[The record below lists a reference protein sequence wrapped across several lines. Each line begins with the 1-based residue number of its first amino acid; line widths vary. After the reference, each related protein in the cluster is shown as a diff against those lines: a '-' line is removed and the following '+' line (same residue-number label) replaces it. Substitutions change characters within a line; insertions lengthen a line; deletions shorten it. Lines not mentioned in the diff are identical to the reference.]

1 MNNVLRHLREPCIA
15 LDLTLVPTAPAVD
28 DGEEETPDQRQRRE
42 RRDKDR
48 LLEVIADLLD
58 ASGAVSSRNKL
69 LRDLDHRERKAT
81 TAIAPG
87 IAIPHVRSMQVREFV
102 MGYLRLP
109 EPGWPFL
116 SLDGEPTRHF
126 FILASPPWD
135 DRLYHQIYK
144 ELAGFIRDEDGLA
157 VLDEARVAQDVFN
170 AFRAFF
176 VR

>member
-1 MNNVLRHLREPCIA
+1 VNNVLRHLREPCIA
-15 LDLTLVPTAPAVD
+15 LQPEFTPTPPPDDVD
-28 DGEEETPDQRQRRE
+28 EEETPEQQQRRE

-48 LLEVIADLLD
+48 ILALFAELLD
-58 ASGAVSSRNKL
+58 ASGEVSSRSKL
-69 LRDLDHRERKAT
+69 ERDLDHRERKAT

-87 IAIPHVRSMQVREFV
+87 VAIPHVRSMQVRHFI
-102 MGYLRLP
+102 MGYVRAP

-144 ELAGFIRDEDGLA
+144 ELAGFILDEDGLE
-157 VLDEARVAQDVFN
+157 VLDQAQTPQDVFN